1 MTRRDLRLMTVIY
14 LNGKNTVDS
23 NFFHL
28 KILLLVK
35 DFVVICVIMDIA
47 VLNIISLIVP
57 LHLLQKPPASTRPT
71 SPT

>member
-14 LNGKNTVDS
+14 LNGKNAVDS

-57 LHLLQKPPASTRPT
+57 LHLLQKPPAST
-71 SPT
+71 